1 MDAAAKAIA
10 NGGKLV
16 CIGAGSSAERMF
28 KASENAVDVYE
39 NGVAD
44 AEKVLKAGDVLIG
57 ISAAC
62 GAEYVIG
69 ALEKA
74 KQMLPVLPD

>member
-1 MDAAAKAIA
+1 
-10 NGGKLV
+10 
-16 CIGAGSSAERMF
+16 MF
-28 KASENAVDVYE
+28 KASENAEDVYE

-44 AEKVLKAGDVLIG
+44 VENVLKAGDVRIG

-62 GAEYVIG
+62 GAKHVIG
-69 ALEKA
+69 ALENA

>member
-1 MDAAAKAIA
+1 M
-10 NGGKLV
+10 GY
-16 CIGAGSSAERMF
+16 IGAGTSAERMF

-44 AEKVLKAGDVLIG
+44 AEKELKAGDVLIG

-62 GAEYVIG
+62 GAKYVIG
-69 ALEKA
+69 ALENA
-74 KQMLPVLPD
+74 KQMLPVLHD